1 MSFEFLKDPS
11 WRAGVLKDAFGKG
24 FLGFLVFAVI
34 GGVLCWVFAGRE
46 VFQSALRDDLPL
58 LLNLLPRITI
68 ALLIAALIWVM
79 LPRDHI
85 SRLVGSE
92 SGLAGLVIASL
103 AGTITPGGP
112 SSAYAL
118 LAALAAS
125 GADRGAVVAYI
136 TAWATLGMQ
145 RILVWDVPFMGPE
158 FAMLRILVSL
168 FLPIVAGLIARSLPL
183 EVRFRGEEK

>member
-1 MSFEFLKDPS
+1 MSFEFLKDS
-11 WRAGVLKDAFGKG
+11 KWRADILKDGFGKS
-24 FLGFLVFAVI
+24 FLGFLAFALVS
-34 GGVLCWVFAGRE
+34 GAACWAFAGPE
-46 VFQSALRDDLPL
+46 VFQSALRNDLPL
-58 LLNLLPRITI
+58 LLNLTPRILV

-92 SGLAGLVIASL
+92 SGLAGLAIASL

-118 LAALAAS
+118 LAALAVS

-136 TAWATLGMQ
+136 TAWGTLGLQ
-145 RILVWDVPFMGPE
+145 RILVWDVPFMGSE

-168 FLPIVAGLIARSLPL
+168 ILPIVAGIIARKLPL
-183 EVRFRGEEK
+183 EVRFREQDQ